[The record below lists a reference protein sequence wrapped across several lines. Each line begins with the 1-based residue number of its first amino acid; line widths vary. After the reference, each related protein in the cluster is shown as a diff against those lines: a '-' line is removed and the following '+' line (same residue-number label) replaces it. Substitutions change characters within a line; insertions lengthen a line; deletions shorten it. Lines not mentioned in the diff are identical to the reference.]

1 MFGWS
6 AVSSEPMTWADF
18 ALARQQQVEE
28 RIGTRIREER
38 AREDA
43 IARKTGETLARIE
56 HRTNGHHT
64 PAVIPPRP
72 ITDEILG

>member
-1 MFGWS
+1 MS
-6 AVSSEPMTWADF
+6 AEPMTWRDF

-43 IARKTGETLARIE
+43 LARQTQDLIKRE
-56 HRTNGHHT
+56 ERYARAG
-64 PAVIPPRP
+64 
-72 ITDEILG
+72 

>member
-6 AVSSEPMTWADF
+6 AVSSEPMTWRDF

-28 RIGTRIREER
+28 RIGTRIREMR

-43 IARKTGETLARIE
+43 QAHETGARIARQE
-56 HRTNGHHT
+56 HRAG
-64 PAVIPPRP
+64 
-72 ITDEILG
+72 LC